1 MEINKSFW
9 KNKKVFITGH
19 TGFKGSWLSIW
30 LLEMGAEIY
39 GYSLSTRTNPNL
51 YDILEL
57 NKKMTSFSGDIRDYK
72 KLKKVISRISP
83 DILIHMAAQPLVRD
97 SYNDPVYTYETN
109 VLGTV
114 NVLDVARHVNSI
126 ASILVVTSDKC
137 YENIEK
143 NYSYKE
149 SDNLGGYDP
158 YSSSKGCAELVAS
171 AYYKSFFHQK
181 AIGLATVRAG
191 NVIGG
196 GDWSKDR
203 IIPDAIRAFSNDN
216 DLIIRNPKAIRPWQF
231 VLDPLFGYLLL
242 IE

>member
-1 MEINKSFW
+1 M
-9 KNKKVFITGH
+9 
-19 TGFKGSWLSIW
+19 
-30 LLEMGAEIY
+30 
-39 GYSLSTRTNPNL
+39 
-51 YDILEL
+51 
-57 NKKMTSFSGDIRDYK
+57 
-72 KLKKVISRISP
+72 ISRISP

-114 NVLDVARHVNSI
+114 NVLDVARYVNSI

-171 AYYKSFFHQK
+171 AYYKSFFQ
-181 AIGLATVRAG
+181 A
-191 NVIGG
+191 
-196 GDWSKDR
+196 
-203 IIPDAIRAFSNDN
+203 
-216 DLIIRNPKAIRPWQF
+216 
-231 VLDPLFGYLLL
+231 PLKKNFF
-242 IE
+242 